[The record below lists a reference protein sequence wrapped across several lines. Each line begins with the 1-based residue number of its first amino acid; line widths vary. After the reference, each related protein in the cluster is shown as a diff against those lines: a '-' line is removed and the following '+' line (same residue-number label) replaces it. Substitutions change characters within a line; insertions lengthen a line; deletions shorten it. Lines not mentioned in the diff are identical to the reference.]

1 MRSAA
6 SNPAAACSP
15 GTPQKVIPVG
25 SPALQYGDCRFVKS
39 DPFATTSP
47 SASSWKYASPFD
59 VLAAGTS
66 RPVVGQVL
74 VREEEAEVVQVVEAV
89 VPHPALP
96 RTPSVRW
103 NPPAPT
109 GWYPQWRATSL
120 TLPQAGPGGFSL
132 LKDSSFGPAVFV

>member
-1 MRSAA
+1 MSTLTLKCTSVSLAPVLVPNDWTAEPNVRSAA

-25 SPALQYGDCRFVKS
+25 SPALQYGGCRFVKS

-66 RPVVGQVL
+66 GGG
-74 VREEEAEVVQVVEAV
+74 A
-89 VPHPALP
+89 
-96 RTPSVRW
+96 
-103 NPPAPT
+103 T
-109 GWYPQWRATSL
+109 G
-120 TLPQAGPGGFSL
+120 
-132 LKDSSFGPAVFV
+132 